1 MKDKENINSKSYI
14 LIVFILFIIEII
26 LYLGFRK
33 NIFINGQ
40 VFFWL
45 FICFNVF
52 WGIIYGLSYGNKKK
66 NKNYYLKIITLPSI
80 LFGVIAMLALS
91 LFALIQFYDFVNNS
105 LNLRSSFFGVVLSF
119 FMVILWVGGF
129 FLVGYILVKFV
140 KLLEKLLFKKYFSK
154 PWAYYFF
161 KSIIPVKLAVLIWE
175 YSEKNL

>member
-1 MKDKENINSKSYI
+1 MNNKKNINLNSYV

-33 NIFINGQ
+33 NIVVNGQ
-40 VFFWL
+40 IFFWL
-45 FICFNVF
+45 FVCFNVF

-80 LFGVIAMLALS
+80 LFGVIVMLALS

-105 LNLRSSFFGVVLSF
+105 LSLRSSLIGVVLSF
-119 FMVILWVGGF
+119 FMVVLWVGGL

-140 KLLEKLLFKKYFSK
+140 KLLEKLLFKKYF
-154 PWAYYFF
+154 
-161 KSIIPVKLAVLIWE
+161 
-175 YSEKNL
+175 N